1 MYLAGKLFIL
11 QTDHQRL
18 TFLNDAKLKNDPIM
32 RWALAIQGYDY
43 TVKDIPGKDN
53 VLADCLAASWIIRM
67 SHRRFV

>member
-43 TVKDIPGKDN
+43 TVKTFREKMMCWLTALP
-53 VLADCLAASWIIRM
+53 
-67 SHRRFV
+67 HREPFG